1 MTKGLQPGSYIKT
14 SKVQEFISP
23 FFKEFSLAVDA
34 CPQHAG
40 PGVEEFFS
48 TRDIQGI
55 LPPSIFKELETRVI
69 TYCILAE
76 DC

>member
-1 MTKGLQPGSYIKT
+1 MTKGLQPGSFMKT
-14 SKVQEFISP
+14 SKVQEYISP

-40 PGVEEFFS
+40 PGGENFFS

-55 LPPSIFKELETRVI
+55 LPLSIFKELVDAI
-69 TYCILAE
+69 VL
-76 DC
+76 D